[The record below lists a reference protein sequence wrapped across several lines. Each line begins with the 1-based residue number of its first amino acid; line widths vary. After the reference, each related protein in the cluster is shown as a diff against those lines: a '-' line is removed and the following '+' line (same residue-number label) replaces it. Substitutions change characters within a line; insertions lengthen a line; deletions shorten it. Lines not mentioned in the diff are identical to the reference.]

1 LDSIAKKYKM
11 GDDFRFTLR
20 DDGFDLN
27 IQDQQKTELGL
38 LEVACKEIERIGL
51 GIKKKKYN
59 RHEANAAINK
69 ILAKYNL
76 FQHISVIMGQ
86 DGLEVRIEDKAA
98 AATAAL
104 QHVCQL
110 IDAVRALVEYGKYGG
125 KADIGVRVGKV
136 INKYNVAK
144 HFILDIRD
152 DGFDYRID
160 QNKVDAES
168 ALDGIYVIRT
178 SLPDDKMSAEDTV
191 RSYKSLSQ
199 VERAFR
205 SIKTVDLKVRP
216 IRHHLERR
224 VRAHILLCMLAYYVE
239 WHMREAWR
247 PLLFCDEDQ
256 QKKKI
261 RDPIAPAKR
270 SIEAEKKVSSKRLED
285 GSQVNSFQTL
295 LKSLSQIVRNEC
307 RVRSIDGD
315 APTFEIVTT
324 PSSKQQQAYDLLNTI
339 TV

>member
-1 LDSIAKKYKM
+1 M
-11 GDDFRFTLR
+11 
-20 DDGFDLN
+20 
-27 IQDQQKTELGL
+27 
-38 LEVACKEIERIGL
+38 
-51 GIKKKKYN
+51 
-59 RHEANAAINK
+59 
-69 ILAKYNL
+69 
-76 FQHISVIMGQ
+76 
-86 DGLEVRIEDKAA
+86 
-98 AATAAL
+98 
-104 QHVCQL
+104 
-110 IDAVRALVEYGKYGG
+110 
-125 KADIGVRVGKV
+125 
-136 INKYNVAK
+136 
-144 HFILDIRD
+144 
-152 DGFDYRID
+152 
-160 QNKVDAES
+160 
-168 ALDGIYVIRT
+168 
-178 SLPDDKMSAEDTV
+178 

-256 QKKKI
+256 QKKKKKKKI

-270 SIEAEKKVSSKRLED
+270 SIEAEKKVFSKRLED

-324 PSSKQQQAYDLLNTI
+324 PSSKQPQAYDLLTTI